1 MRPGRVEVHI
11 EELVLHGFSSLD
23 RHAVGDAVERELAA
37 RIAEQGSVA
46 PLSAGLVDAGEF
58 AAPAGLGAG
67 ALGSRVAEHV
77 GRALG

>member
-1 MRPGRVEVHI
+1 MRPSRVEVRI
-11 EELVLHGFSSLD
+11 EELVLQGFSSLD

-37 RIAEQGSVA
+37 RIATQGDVTPVST
-46 PLSAGLVDAGEF
+46 GDVDAGEF
-58 AAPAGLGAG
+58 AAPAGLGAE